1 MFNLCFELKLFI
13 IERYSKENPC
23 YFKQR
28 HLTCRGDSCGRNFT
42 SPIEI
47 KLKLTKEMF
56 TYRYVE
62 FSTFC

>member
-1 MFNLCFELKLFI
+1 MLFQT
-13 IERYSKENPC
+13 KAFDMP
-23 YFKQR
+23 
-28 HLTCRGDSCGRNFT
+28 GRFLRTKHFT